1 MQINK
6 DLSAAISVARGLALF
21 SIVSAHIVFL
31 KGTPAVF
38 SNFYANF
45 GTIGV
50 VAYYIISGFL
60 FEPEHYGGFLKMLKN
75 KAKAIGLPWVIL
87 GSTVYF
93 YKVYFTRVY
102 SLKAHVKWLLG
113 KNTYLYFITVLLLCF
128 VICYLVKNKAALWG
142 FVALNILS
150 LELTAFGVLQPAI
163 AFLRI
168 TNNLNIFNWL
178 GFFALGRLARGL
190 NGEGIYS
197 FLKKARVWL
206 LLLFVGATA
215 LLLALGL
222 KSTYISHLGWLYELL
237 GAAAIFGAATFA
249 GLKNPVLQK
258 ISNDSFAVY
267 LTHFLIIELMN
278 RVCHRVFAFAPPL
291 QLFANLFVIG
301 VTVAAIEL
309 LLLLARGLKI
319 SPFVCAV
326 FGVRGPKAKLP
337 KGGQATALA
346 SQSNPGTRR

>member
-6 DLSAAISVARGLALF
+6 ELSAAISVARGLALF

-60 FEPEHYGGFLKMLKN
+60 FAPEHYGGFLKMLKN

-128 VICYLVKNKAALWG
+128 VICYFVKNKAALWG

-163 AFLRI
+163 AFLHI

-178 GFFALGRLARGL
+178 GFFAFGRLVQTINADR
-190 NGEGIYS
+190 IFQ
-197 FLKKARVWL
+197 FLKTTRVAFL
-206 LLLFVGATA
+206 ALFVV
-215 LLLALGL
+215 LLVVFLITGVNT
-222 KSTYISHLGWLYELL
+222 TYFSFVGWGYELI
-237 GAAAIFGAATFA
+237 GAMAIFGAATYPALNNRVF
-249 GLKNPVLQK
+249 KKV
-258 ISNDSFAVY
+258 SNDSFSVY
-267 LTHFLIIELMN
+267 LIHLMVISLLN
-278 RVCHRVFAFAPPL
+278 KACFKLFSLFPPL
-291 QLFANLFVIG
+291 QLIQNLLVIA
-301 VTVAAIEL
+301 VSVLLIEL
-309 LLLLARGLKI
+309 ALLLARALKLNRLAG
-319 SPFVCAV
+319 AV
-326 FGVRGPKAKLP
+326 FAVKAQ
-337 KGGQATALA
+337 QAVAPNKN
-346 SQSNPGTRR
+346 Q

>member
-6 DLSAAISVARGLALF
+6 NLSAAISVARGLALF
-21 SIVSAHIVFL
+21 SIVSAHIMFL

-50 VAYYIISGFL
+50 VAYYIISGYL
-60 FEPEHYGGFLKMLKN
+60 FAPEHYGGFFKMLKN
-75 KAKAIGLPWVIL
+75 KAKAIGLPWVVL

-128 VICYLVKNKAALWG
+128 VICYFVKNKAALWG
-142 FVALNILS
+142 FVGLNVLS

-168 TNNLNIFNWL
+168 TNNLNLFNWL

-190 NGEGIYS
+190 NGEL
-197 FLKKARVWL
+197 FKKGPR
-206 LLLFVGATA
+206 
-215 LLLALGL
+215 LAVVAVCRGNGL
-222 KSTYISHLGWLYELL
+222 
-237 GAAAIFGAATFA
+237 
-249 GLKNPVLQK
+249 
-258 ISNDSFAVY
+258 
-267 LTHFLIIELMN
+267 
-278 RVCHRVFAFAPPL
+278 
-291 QLFANLFVIG
+291 
-301 VTVAAIEL
+301 VAD
-309 LLLLARGLKI
+309 
-319 SPFVCAV
+319 
-326 FGVRGPKAKLP
+326 FGVKKHLHITPWLAVRAAGRGGNFWVGHLCRA
-337 KGGQATALA
+337 
-346 SQSNPGTRR
+346 